1 MKVKST
7 IVRTGSWCSKVGTHR
22 VVFFGGEEVVSRR
35 FEMLGEEVCA
45 ELPTE
50 KRGIYILS
58 STVVEYET
66 ETVFHPFRWSPMAVC
81 RQ

>member
-1 MKVKST
+1 
-7 IVRTGSWCSKVGTHR
+7 
-22 VVFFGGEEVVSRR
+22 
-35 FEMLGEEVCA
+35 MLGEEVCA